1 MMAVTE
7 QSGGF
12 IMNTIIKAV
21 EGLWS
26 QLSYE
31 EQANITLAQDI
42 AKAELKA
49 MGICSSTIRETLNV
63 VALQLAT
70 LLLESRIT
78 VGEDTLTIN
87 QYKERVSFLLNEC
100 LEYGIIQYTKALELL
115 HDNVNGDELYAME
128 CAIGDYIYLNKK
140 EEENA
145 KKNI

>member
-1 MMAVTE
+1 
-7 QSGGF
+7 
-12 IMNTIIKAV
+12 MNTIIKAV

-31 EQANITLAQDI
+31 ERDNITLAQDI

-128 CAIGDYIYLNKK
+128 CALGDYIYLNKK